1 MTLLDRVYD
10 KLIRAIS
17 TPIHVGIISPTQSQ
31 SIDFLDS
38 LDEKI
43 YDNTLT
49 YYRTFPTALHIYI
62 GECITFKIYT
72 QLAELQGLTRLDYVI
87 YNNIYGIYNLDS
99 IQETIA
105 IYNAKV
111 FH

>member
-10 KLIRAIS
+10 KLIRGTS

-31 SIDFLDS
+31 SINFLDS

-43 YDNTLT
+43 YDDTLT
-49 YYRTFPTALHIYI
+49 YHRTSPTFLSIVIREH
-62 GECITFKIYT
+62 ITFKIYT
-72 QLAELQGLTRLDYVI
+72 TSTELRGLTRLDYVI
-87 YNNIYGIYNLDS
+87 YPNIEELIVLDS
-99 IQETIA
+99 IQDTIA
-105 IYNAKV
+105 PYNAKV